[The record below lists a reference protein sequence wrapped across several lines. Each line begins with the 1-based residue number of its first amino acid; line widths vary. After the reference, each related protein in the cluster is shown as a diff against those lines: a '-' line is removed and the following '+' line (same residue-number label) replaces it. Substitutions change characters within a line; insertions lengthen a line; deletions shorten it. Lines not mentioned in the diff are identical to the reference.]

1 MNDLQLKNIVE
12 AALLAAARPLSIDQ
26 LLSLFDDNERPER
39 ADVRKAIDALREEFS
54 GRGIEIKEVASGF
67 RVQVRQE
74 LATWISRL
82 WEERPTR
89 YSRALLE
96 TLALIAYRQP
106 ITRGE
111 IEDVRGVAVSTN
123 IMKTLQ
129 DRNWVRI
136 VGHRDVPGRPAMFA
150 TTRDF
155 LDYFGLKSL
164 DELPTLAELRDI
176 DSINVELDF
185 DGMQQS
191 GRTESDDSDEPAI
204 DRSAN
209 EDDIRADAAFG
220 DDGGPRAEETTG
232 PAVKDTAD
240 ADAPRQV

>member
-1 MNDLQLKNIVE
+1 MTDAAALKHIVE
-12 AALLAAARPLSIDQ
+12 AALLVAGRPLNIDA
-26 LLSLFDDNERPER
+26 LLAMFDEAEQPER
-39 ADVRKAIDALREEFS
+39 AAVRAALAELSEDFAD
-54 GRGIEIKEVASGF
+54 RGIELKETASGW
-67 RVQVRQE
+67 RVQVRTDVVGRVSK
-74 LATWISRL
+74 LF
-82 WEERPTR
+82 EERPQR

-111 IEDVRGVAVSTN
+111 IEDVRGVAVSTQ

-136 VGHRDVPGRPAMFA
+136 VGHRDVPGHPALFA
-150 TTRDF
+150 TTREF

-185 DGMQQS
+185 DDGDAAVAA
-191 GRTESDDSDEPAI
+191 EILA
-204 DRSAN
+204 AN
-209 EDDIRADAAFG
+209 EEGEADEIADDHDA
-220 DDGGPRAEETTG
+220 PL
-232 PAVKDTAD
+232 PAGDTASS
-240 ADAPRQV
+240 A